1 MPRSLRIILI
11 ATALSLPLAPSW
23 GQGRP
28 QQQGDDEGAR
38 QTQTEGQKIK
48 NAVAVF
54 TGLDKITGRTITFD
68 VWVNETV
75 QFGALQVTPRTCYTR
90 PATEAPNTTAF
101 LEVDEITLQN
111 EMKRIFTGWM
121 FASSPGLH
129 AVEHPIYDVWLIDC
143 RTSSKVPP
151 PAKQ

>member
-1 MPRSLRIILI
+1 MHRSLRIIV
-11 ATALSLPLAPSW
+11 TAAALFLLLAPGW
-23 GQGRP
+23 GQGRQP
-28 QQQGDDEGAR
+28 AGEDEGAR

-75 QFGALQVTPRTCYTR
+75 QFGALQVTPRTCHTR

-111 EMKRIFTGWM
+111 EIKRLFTGWT

-143 RTSSKVPP
+143 RTSSKVPA
-151 PAKQ
+151 PAKP

>member
-1 MPRSLRIILI
+1 MHRSLRIMLL
-11 ATALSLPLAPSW
+11 AAALSLPGPSW
-23 GQGRP
+23 AQGRQ
-28 QQQGDDEGAR
+28 QQQGGEDEGAR

-75 QFGALQVTPRTCYTR
+75 QFGALQVTPRICNTR

-111 EMKRIFTGWM
+111 EMKRIFTGWT

>member
-1 MPRSLRIILI
+1 MHRSLRIMLL
-11 ATALSLPLAPSW
+11 AAALSLPGPSW
-23 GQGRP
+23 AQGRQP
-28 QQQGDDEGAR
+28 QQGNEDEGAR

-111 EMKRIFTGWM
+111 EIKRLFTGWT